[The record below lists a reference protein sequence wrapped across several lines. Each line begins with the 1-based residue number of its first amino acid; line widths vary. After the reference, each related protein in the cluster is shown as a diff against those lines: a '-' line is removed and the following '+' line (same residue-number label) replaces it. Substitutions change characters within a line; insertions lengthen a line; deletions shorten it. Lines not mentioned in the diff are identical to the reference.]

1 MLDTIRGSRATAVAQ
16 TVGHQ
21 VWDRV
26 TESGENVFSIFRGQT
41 SSRSIE
47 AKLEQGRS
55 NAVRMDLYNGTRTEM
70 FDAPALFCYLVENAE
85 HQGAPGMEG
94 ACDLFESVVGQL
106 PVSVRRR
113 AIRRFNESGI
123 SAAPDG
129 DDLKRAAALDML
141 VDEITQECLAMQQR
155 AASSEAGR
163 TSEDQPVEQSGLP
176 VVVESAD

>member
-1 MLDTIRGSRATAVAQ
+1 MLDTIRESRATAVAQ

-21 VWDRV
+21 VWDAV
-26 TESGENVFSIFRGQT
+26 PESGGNVVRIFRGET

-47 AKLEQGRS
+47 VKLERGQS
-55 NAVRMDLYNGTRTEM
+55 NDVRMDLYNGTRTEM
-70 FDAPALFCYLVENAE
+70 FDAPALFCYLVEQAE
-85 HQGAPGMEG
+85 QQESPGMDG

-113 AIRRFNESGI
+113 AIRRFDESGI

-129 DDLKRAAALDML
+129 DDLKRVAALDML
-141 VDEITQECLAMQQR
+141 VDEITQECIAMQRR
-155 AASSEAGR
+155 AATAEADR
-163 TSEDQPVEQSGLP
+163 TGETQPVEHSGLP